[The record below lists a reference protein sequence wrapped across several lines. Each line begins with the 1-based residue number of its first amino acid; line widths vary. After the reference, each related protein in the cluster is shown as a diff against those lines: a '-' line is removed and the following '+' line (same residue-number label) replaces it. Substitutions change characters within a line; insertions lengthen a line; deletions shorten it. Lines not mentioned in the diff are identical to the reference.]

1 MLSLRVLGALDATG
15 DPGRPAP
22 DLGGPRQRSVL
33 ALLLVARGQVVS
45 VDRLVEDL
53 WNGEA
58 PPRAIG
64 ALQAYVSHLR
74 RALEPDRAPRAPAT
88 ILVSEPPGYAI
99 RVPPDAVDAWRFET
113 LVRRAADAGG
123 RVGARD
129 LLQQA
134 LDLWRGPA
142 YAEFQGEAWAATEAG
157 RLDSLRTVARERW
170 CAAVLHDGDAA
181 EAVVAAE
188 VLTREFPLREEGWRL
203 LAMGLY
209 ATGRQADAL
218 AALRRARAL
227 LADELGMDPGPAL
240 IQVEADVL
248 AQRLV
253 VPVMPRPV
261 AAGPPPAPAGT
272 SIGVGATT
280 ATGRAA
286 GAGPTTAT
294 GRTTRAGATTGAGGA
309 SGADRSAGV
318 GGVTPTAPATP
329 TLGGGVMDQSAAVG
343 PADPAAPAG
352 LADPPAPAAPAAP
365 AGLGGL
371 VGRDAELASLRAAA
385 AQVTART
392 DRRVALVTGEPGAG
406 KSTLVDRFVRDL
418 RSDGWR
424 VVVGRCPES
433 DGAPPAWAWVEV
445 VRALAGEVDPG
456 PRRTALAPLLDE
468 HVPIS
473 GESDASFGRF
483 LLSRALIDYLTAAAG
498 PSPVAVVLD
507 DLHRG
512 DSETLALLDTVATA
526 TGGVRLLIV
535 AAYRPAEVPDG
546 LRDVLAGLAALPPVR
561 LALGGLN
568 RADAERLIGSVAG
581 VRPAPG
587 VVAALVDRTAGNP
600 FYLAESARLLAS
612 EGDLVA
618 VSKVPEGVRDVLRR
632 RFARLPELTVSILR
646 LAAVIGRDV
655 DIDVLVQAA
664 EVGEDAVLD
673 ALEAGVLAGLLTEPD
688 AGAVR
693 FAHVLV
699 RDTLYA
705 DAPKLRRSRWHGRIA
720 AAVLSV
726 RPDDAAALA
735 HHYHQAAATATAR
748 HAVDAAGRAAE
759 MAQAR
764 YAHET
769 AAELYRQALHD
780 LDRVPAGQARPD
792 PRAAADQAGPGADP
806 HLAERVDLL
815 ARLSRA
821 QLAAGATMDSLAARR
836 RAMRLADA
844 AGRSDLLIRAITA
857 KDLPTPWMTRPYG
870 SVDDELIALIER
882 ALTSTDPVPDPATR
896 CRLLYSLIIEV
907 ADRDR
912 SARLADEAQ
921 RLAREIGDPM
931 LIGLVLHGWVAS
943 VDVEVGVE
951 RVREVGSE
959 LVRIGDGPGLAVFAL
974 VGHHSLA
981 RAACVHGD
989 AAAMAEHVE
998 KVAEL
1003 VDRFRWSQAAALV
1016 AMMRGTIA
1024 HLTGQL
1030 ADAEAHYR
1038 TATERLMSSGAFDA
1052 AGIGLLAL
1060 LTVRVTDHRVAEL
1073 VDVLGQID
1081 TRADALIA
1089 DLRALPLLAVGR
1101 RDEAAHGRH
1110 DLPPVPHNF
1119 FRSLVLTFRGMVAAA
1134 LADPVEAA
1142 RVAPELRV
1150 YRGQVGGGGTGSFV
1164 VGPVDTVLGDL
1175 ALVLGRPDE
1184 ARELWRDAL
1193 ALAVRCGN
1201 AWWAADVRRR
1211 LGEPDPGRPAR

>member
-15 DPGRPAP
+15 DPDRPAP

-74 RALEPDRAPRAPAT
+74 RALEPDRAPRTPAT

-99 RVPPDAVDAWRFET
+99 RVPPDAVDAWQFEA
-113 LVRRAADAGG
+113 LIRRAAEPGG
-123 RVGARD
+123 EAGARA

-142 YAEFQGEAWAATEAG
+142 YAEFQGEAWASTEAG

-170 CAAVLHDGDAA
+170 CEAVLRDGDAA

-203 LAMGLY
+203 LAMSLY

-218 AALRRARAL
+218 AALRRARSL

-253 VPVMPRPV
+253 VPVTPRR
-261 AAGPPPAPAGT
+261 AATGTPGAAPAEADGVPARPGAAPAPG
-272 SIGVGATT
+272 
-280 ATGRAA
+280 
-286 GAGPTTAT
+286 
-294 GRTTRAGATTGAGGA
+294 TRAGRPVTPGAAADRGPASPARATAETVPGSAAPTTPAAPGRAGPAATGGAGGPGPA
-309 SGADRSAGV
+309 TAGGAPGPGDPG
-318 GGVTPTAPATP
+318 APARHD
-329 TLGGGVMDQSAAVG
+329 GGDRHG
-343 PADPAAPAG
+343 PG
-352 LADPPAPAAPAAP
+352 M
-365 AGLGGL
+365 
-371 VGRDAELASLRAAA
+371 VGREAELATLRSAA
-385 AQVTART
+385 AQVTDRA
-392 DRRVALVTGEPGAG
+392 DRRVALVAGEPGAG
-406 KSTLVDRFVRDL
+406 KSTLVERFVRDL
-418 RSDGWR
+418 RGDGWR

-445 VRALAGEVDPG
+445 VRALAAEVDPG
-456 PRRTALAPLLDE
+456 PRRAALAPLLDE
-468 HVPIS
+468 LVRTS
-473 GESDASFGRF
+473 GESDASCGRF
-483 LLSRALIDYLTAAAG
+483 LLSRALIDYLTAATG
-498 PSPVAVVLD
+498 PAPIAVVLD

-512 DSETLALLDTVATA
+512 DSETLALLDTVAAA
-526 TGGVRLLIV
+526 TGGVPLLLI

-546 LRDVLAGLAALPPVR
+546 LRDVFAGLAALPPVR
-561 LALGGLN
+561 LTLGGLN
-568 RADAERLIGSVAG
+568 RTDAERLIGSVAG
-581 VRPAPG
+581 VRPDPD

-612 EGDLVA
+612 EGGLVA

-655 DIDVLVQAA
+655 DVDVLIQAA
-664 EVGEDAVLD
+664 EVGEDAVVD

-688 AGAVR
+688 AGTVR

-720 AAVLSV
+720 EAVLSV

-748 HAVDAAGRAAE
+748 NAVDAAGRAAE
-759 MAQAR
+759 MAQSR

-769 AAELYRQALHD
+769 AADLYVQALHD

-792 PRAAADQAGPGADP
+792 PRRAADPGTDP

-821 QLAAGATMDSLAARR
+821 QLAAGATRDSLAARR
-836 RAMRLADA
+836 QAMRLADA

-870 SVDDELIALIER
+870 TVDDELIALIER

-912 SARLADEAQ
+912 SV
-921 RLAREIGDPM
+921 RLAREGERLAREVGDPG
-931 LIGLVLHGWVAS
+931 LIGLVLHGWVSS
-943 VDVEVGVE
+943 VDVEVGID
-951 RVREVGSE
+951 RVREVGRE
-959 LVRIGDGPGLAVFAL
+959 LVQIGEGPGLAVFAL

-998 KVAEL
+998 RVAEL
-1003 VDRFRWSQAAALV
+1003 VEKFRWSQAAALV
-1016 AMMRGTIA
+1016 AMMRGTMS
-1024 HLTGQL
+1024 HLTGRL
-1030 ADAEAHYR
+1030 ADAETHYR
-1038 TATERLMSSGAFDA
+1038 TATEKLMSSGAFDA

-1073 VDVLGQID
+1073 AEVLGQID
-1081 TRADALIA
+1081 TSDDALVA
-1089 DLRALPLLAVGR
+1089 DLRALPLLALGR
-1101 RDEAAHGRH
+1101 RDEAARGRH
-1110 DLPPVPHNF
+1110 DLPPVPYNF
-1119 FRSLVLTFRGMVAAA
+1119 FRSLLLTFRGKVASD

-1142 RVAPELRV
+1142 RVDLELRA

-1164 VGPVDTVLGDL
+1164 AGPVDTVLGDL

-1184 ARELWRDAL
+1184 ARDLWRSGL
-1193 ALAVRCGN
+1193 ALAERCGN
-1201 AWWAADVRRR
+1201 PWWAAEARQR
-1211 LGEPDPGRPAR
+1211 LGVAAPG